1 VTSAHRQIVDR
12 FYAAVTAKDG
22 EAIAAA
28 IEDGFA
34 PDAVM
39 RISDSLPYGGVH
51 AGREMIQ
58 ALLGTLARTRTPM
71 VLVEGITVRRVLEQ
85 GEEIAVDVQFPWI
98 APGAAE
104 PIPMAAVEWFTF
116 RDGRVV
122 EMRVGYWD
130 TAACLRAMESAAT
143 APAPRR

>member
-1 VTSAHRQIVDR
+1 LTAVASEQRAAIDR
-12 FYAAVTAKDG
+12 FYAAVIARDAD
-22 EAIAAA
+22 AIAAA
-28 IEDGFA
+28 IDDGFA
-34 PDAVM
+34 PDAVL

-51 AGREMIQ
+51 AGRGAIQ

-71 VLVEGITVRRVLEQ
+71 VLVENIHVRRTLEERDQ
-85 GEEIAVDVQFPWI
+85 IAVQVEFPWI

-122 EMRVGYWD
+122 EMTVSYWD
-130 TAACLRAMESAAT
+130 TAACLQAMDT
-143 APAPRR
+143 ARQE

>member
-1 VTSAHRQIVDR
+1 VTSAYRGLIDR
-12 FYAAVTAKDG
+12 FYAAVIAKDAD
-22 EAIAAA
+22 AIAAA

-39 RISDSLPYGGVH
+39 RISDSLPYGGVYT
-51 AGREMIQ
+51 GRDTIQ
-58 ALLGTLARTRTPM
+58 ALLGKLARTRTPM

-85 GEEIAVDVQFPWI
+85 GDEIAVDVAFPWI

-104 PIPMAAVEWFTF
+104 PLPMAAVEWFTF

-122 EMRVGYWD
+122 DMTVSYWD
-130 TAACLRAMESAAT
+130 TAACLRAMQD
-143 APAPRR
+143 PDVPGPRR